1 MSNFFVKDNAI
12 VYEGAKIGNNTV
24 IDVGAII
31 YPNVVIGDNC
41 YIGPYCIIGS
51 PTADYYKMNNN
62 HVFKETKIG
71 DNSVIRSNTI
81 IYEDCSIG
89 YNFQTGHHVTI
100 REKSIFG
107 NNCSVVTFKVE
118 LILENLLDCTL
129 MYIWAW
135 EQLLKIMH
143 GYFLM
148 Y

>member
-107 NNCSVVTFKVE
+107 NNCSVGTYSDIQGRVNIGEFVR
-118 LILENLLDCTL
+118 
-129 MYIWAW
+129 
-135 EQLLKIMH
+135 
-143 GYFLM
+143 
-148 Y
+148 